1 MNNYPLTTSSY
12 RESLEKEKAEFLKH
26 FTKKHWRNPIT
37 KASILLKLRQYWLRE
52 QYPFDNKSMRK
63 TRFIFSIAMKSVG
76 LVALM
81 FPLMILV
88 F

>member
-26 FTKKHWRNPIT
+26 FTKKDWKNSEC
-37 KASILLKLRQYWLRE
+37 KKSLILKMQQFHHRE
-52 QYPFDNKSMRK
+52 QYAFSHK
-63 TRFIFSIAMKSVG
+63 TIRRVRFFLGIGMKSIG
-76 LVALM
+76 LVALF
-81 FPLMILV
+81 FPLFIIT

>member
-26 FTKKHWRNPIT
+26 FTKKDWKNPVCRE
-37 KASILLKLRQYWLRE
+37 SIIRKLHQFWARS
-52 QYPFDNKSMRK
+52 QYPFDHKSMK
-63 TRFIFSIAMKSVG
+63 QTKFVLSIAMKSLG